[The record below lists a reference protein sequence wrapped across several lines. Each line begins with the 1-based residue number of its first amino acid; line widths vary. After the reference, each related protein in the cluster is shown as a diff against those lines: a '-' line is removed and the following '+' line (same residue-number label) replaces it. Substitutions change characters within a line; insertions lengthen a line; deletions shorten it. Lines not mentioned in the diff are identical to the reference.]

1 MISGIERWAESS
13 RRQTSGAMGALGEDG
28 GRSPRIP
35 CISARTAGAWSR
47 SWFIRLMISCWWSR
61 SSGSAAY
68 LGLAL
73 GNASPT
79 LGLEGKGITGE
90 LRWALE
96 SLLDYSVFMGLGFN
110 LGSRRCGAA
119 VFAASFG
126 RKPYGAATPALG
138 GPGARP
144 AAVPAVSRRVGARD
158 DRLGRAV
165 PANGHMASGAAQ
177 APRNQSNQ
185 T

>member
-1 MISGIERWAESS
+1 
-13 RRQTSGAMGALGEDG
+13 MGGVVPASDLGGYGRAWGGWWSEPPYSMHFGPDG
-28 GRSPRIP
+28 GGMVTFLVYPPDDLVLVVTIQWLGRLLRLG
-35 CISARTAGAWSR
+35 AGQ
-47 SWFIRLMISCWWSR
+47 RL
-61 SSGSAAY
+61 AD
-68 LGLAL
+68 LGP
-73 GNASPT
+73 G
-79 LGLEGKGITGE
+79 GQGHHWE

-110 LGSRRCGAA
+110 LGSRRCGAS